1 MNNLDS
7 LTKSVL
13 KDLRKGI
20 SYNELLYKYSLSSL
34 ELDGLL
40 EYLELKGHELNF
52 QEEREENFIK
62 LKSIHYVER
71 NIKPSIDELE
81 HIKLMIVSDTH
92 MGNVLEQ
99 RTLINKVYQEAYRRG
114 ITTVLHCGDI
124 TDGDYRNK
132 RPNHPYDLFAQ
143 GATQQLVNVVANYP
157 KIDGITTYF
166 ITGNHDETH
175 FLNGGF
181 KMGQAI
187 AERRDDLIFLSP
199 NQAMFYAGKA
209 RVPILIRHPGGGCSK
224 ALSYKPQEAINKIN
238 EKNKPK
244 VLLMGHFHKS
254 YCMYYND
261 IYALLVPCLIDQ
273 TEFMKINDLQNVVGA
288 VFLDL
293 YVDKKGN
300 IEYFNYDEVR
310 YSDKDIIKNDYLTS
324 KRLVLKRR

>member
-1 MNNLDS
+1 MEMDVLVNN
-7 LTKSVL
+7 VL

-20 SYNELLYKYSLSSL
+20 SYNELLYKYALSSL

-40 EYLELKGHELNF
+40 EYLELKGHQLKIK
-52 QEEREENFIK
+52 EEDEEKFIK
-62 LKSIHYVER
+62 LKSVHHSER
-71 NIKPSIDELE
+71 NIKPAMDTLE
-81 HIKLMIVSDTH
+81 HIKLMVISDTH
-92 MGNVLEQ
+92 MGNILEQ
-99 RTLINKVYQEAYRRG
+99 RTLINKAYEEAYRRG
-114 ITTVLHCGDI
+114 ISTVLHCGDI

-187 AERRDDLIFLSP
+187 TERRDDLVFLSP

-224 ALSYKPQEAINKIN
+224 ALSYKAQEAINKID

-244 VLLMGHFHKS
+244 ILLMGHFHKS

-273 TEFMKINDLQNVVGA
+273 TEFMKMNDLQNIVG
-288 VFLDL
+288 VLFLDL

-310 YSDKDIIKNDYLTS
+310 YTERDIIKNDYLTS
-324 KRLVLKRR
+324 KRLLIKKR